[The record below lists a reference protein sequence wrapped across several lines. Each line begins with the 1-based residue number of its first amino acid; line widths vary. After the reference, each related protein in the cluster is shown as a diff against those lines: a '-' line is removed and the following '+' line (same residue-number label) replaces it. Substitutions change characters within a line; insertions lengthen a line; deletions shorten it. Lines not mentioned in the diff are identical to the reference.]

1 MQKYDKSTFRK
12 TPINSD
18 YKTETITKFIIYS
31 IIFSLRSNTNDTTM
45 SHQCNIHSTFS
56 VDKINIF
63 AMQRHLLLLLIFDIL
78 MKILVVDDE
87 LDICELLQYNLETE
101 GYEVVT
107 ANSAEEALALP
118 LNEYALILLDV
129 MMGEM
134 SGFQMARKLKE
145 DPSTLHIPII
155 FITALDDEDNTVKG
169 LNIGADDYIAKPLS
183 MKEVKA
189 RVRVVLRRT
198 TIPLILKERKTKNI
212 ICYEGITLNQ
222 SAKAVTIDGEELTLT
237 KLEYELLSLLL
248 QNPGKVFSREDI
260 LTHCWPQDVYVLDRT
275 VDVNI
280 TRLRK
285 KIGHYGKQIKTR
297 IGYGYCFEK

>member
-1 MQKYDKSTFRK
+1 
-12 TPINSD
+12 
-18 YKTETITKFIIYS
+18 
-31 IIFSLRSNTNDTTM
+31 
-45 SHQCNIHSTFS
+45 
-56 VDKINIF
+56 
-63 AMQRHLLLLLIFDIL
+63 MQRHLLLLLIFDIL

-118 LNEYALILLDV
+118 LNDYALILLDV

-134 SGFQMARKLKE
+134 SGFQMARKIKD
-145 DPSTLHIPII
+145 DPSTSHIPII

-198 TIPLILKERKTKNI
+198 TIPLILKEKKAKNK
-212 ICYEGITLNQ
+212 ICYEGITLDQN
-222 SAKAVTIDGEELTLT
+222 AKVVTIDGKDLTLT

-248 QNPGKVFSREDI
+248 QTPGKVFSREDI

-285 KIGHYGKQIKTR
+285 KIGFYGKLIKTR

>member
-1 MQKYDKSTFRK
+1 
-12 TPINSD
+12 
-18 YKTETITKFIIYS
+18 
-31 IIFSLRSNTNDTTM
+31 M
-45 SHQCNIHSTFS
+45 SHQCNTPSTFR

-118 LNEYALILLDV
+118 LNDYALILLDV

-134 SGFQMARKLKE
+134 SGFQMARKIKE
-145 DPSTLHIPII
+145 DPSTSHIPII

-198 TIPLILKERKTKNI
+198 TIPLILKEKKAKNK
-212 ICYEGITLNQ
+212 ICYEGITLDQN
-222 SAKAVTIDGEELTLT
+222 AKVVTIDGKDLTLT

-260 LTHCWPQDVYVLDRT
+260 LSHCWPQDVYVLDRT

-285 KIGHYGKQIKTR
+285 KIGFYGKLIKTR